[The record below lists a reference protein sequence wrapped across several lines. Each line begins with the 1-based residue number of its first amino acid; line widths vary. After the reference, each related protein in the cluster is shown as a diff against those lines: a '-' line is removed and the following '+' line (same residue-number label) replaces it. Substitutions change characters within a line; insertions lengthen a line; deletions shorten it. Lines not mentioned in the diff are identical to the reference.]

1 MKSKESTRLS
11 VDLLTDFH
19 EEVKSMAKTRAQSLK
34 SYVIDALTERFQK
47 DREEEDRMWDE
58 LAEKAGKKG
67 FASVEESEKLLN
79 SIRNAKPSVDHGGN
93 RAT

>member
-1 MKSKESTRLS
+1 MKSKESTSLS
-11 VDLLTDFH
+11 VDLLPDFH
-19 EEVKSMAKTRAQSLK
+19 EEVKGMAKTRAQSLK

-47 DREEEDRMWDE
+47 DREEDRMWDE

-79 SIRNAKPSVDHGGN
+79 NIRNA
-93 RAT
+93 